1 MIRKMKKSPGIS
13 ESEQLQNELEHRM
26 TLLEKLIDFKKET
39 SVKKSDSKKEPS
51 TPNNQSNN
59 ESDGECKN
67 YILSFIRRAFRK
79 LIKMFCCR

>member
-1 MIRKMKKSPGIS
+1 MKKSPGIS

-39 SVKKSDSKKEPS
+39 SVKKSGSKKEPS

-59 ESDGECKN
+59 ESDGECEN
-67 YILSFIRRAFRK
+67 
-79 LIKMFCCR
+79 

>member
-67 YILSFIRRAFRK
+67 
-79 LIKMFCCR
+79 